1 LLKIIEK
8 LHHAKPGWQVQAD
21 VVVIGSGIAGLS
33 AAISAR
39 KKDLTVLLLTKDL
52 LSTGSTAWAQGG
64 IAAAL
69 GPKDSPVQ
77 HLIDTLE
84 AGAGLCNEAAVKIL
98 VEEGPAAVRNLISLG
113 TEFDLDSQGNVAL
126 TREGGHRQ
134 DRIAHAGGDAT
145 GAEISRALVSSVLA
159 DPKIK
164 IFEHALVL
172 DLLKDKNQNVCG
184 VTLHVMGE
192 GFIDGVGAALG
203 RAVVIATG
211 GLSAVFEQTT
221 NPLVA
226 TGDGVALAL
235 RAGASVADLE
245 FVQFHPTVLW
255 VGNEARGAQPL
266 ISEAVRGEGA
276 FLINERGEPFMQ
288 NVHPMKDLAPR
299 DVVAHAVVEEIR
311 KSTQGHIWLDGRNL
325 GKETWN
331 KRFPNILAS
340 CRKFSINPV
349 TDLIPVVPAAHYS
362 MGGVQTDMSG
372 KTSVAGLFVVG
383 EAANTGVH
391 GANRLASNSLLEG
404 LVVANRLAQ
413 HFIDLPKQT
422 EPLESNKKASL
433 INGELRRPISQ
444 ITTQGAGAIRD
455 EIGLKAT
462 LTNLEELSNLTTTEG
477 STQAWEATNLFT
489 VSAFIASAALMRKE
503 SRGAHWRQDFPKLD
517 EKNWLVRIKG
527 EIEDGKIKLS
537 TEQLNSTAVSNE
549 R

>member
-1 LLKIIEK
+1 MIKVIEK
-8 LHHAKPGWQVQAD
+8 LHHAEPGWQVQAD
-21 VVVIGSGIAGLS
+21 VVVIGSGVAGLS
-33 AAISAR
+33 AAINAR
-39 KKDLTVLLLTKDL
+39 KKNLSVLLLTKDL

-69 GPKDSPVQ
+69 GPKDSPIQ
-77 HLIDTLE
+77 HLADTLE
-84 AGAGLCNEAAVKIL
+84 AGAGLCDQNAVKAL
-98 VEEGPAAVRNLISLG
+98 VEEGPLAIKNLISLG
-113 TEFDLDSQGNVAL
+113 TVFDLDSQGNVAL

-134 DRIAHAGGDAT
+134 NRIAHAGGDAT

-159 DPKIK
+159 DPMIQ

-172 DLLKDKNQNVCG
+172 DLLKDKNEQVCG

-192 GFIDGVGAALG
+192 GLIDGVGAALG

-245 FVQFHPTVLW
+245 FIQFHPTVLW
-255 VGNEARGAQPL
+255 VGEEARGSQPL

-276 FLINERGEPFMQ
+276 ILLNEKLQPFMQ
-288 NVHPMKDLAPR
+288 NMHPMKDLAPR

-311 KSTQGHIWLDGRNL
+311 NSSSGYVWLDGRKL
-325 GKETWN
+325 GEDIWR

-340 CRKFSINPV
+340 CRKYSIDPMN
-349 TDLIPVVPAAHYS
+349 DLIPVVPAAHYS

-372 KTSVAGLFVVG
+372 KTRVPGLYVVG

-404 LVVANRLAQ
+404 LVVADRLAE
-413 HFIDLPKQT
+413 HLENLPKQQD
-422 EPLESNKKASL
+422 PVAAKA
-433 INGELRRPISQ
+433 NGELISGEFRRSINQ
-444 ITTQGAGAIRD
+444 ITTTGAGAIRD
-455 EIGLKAT
+455 EDGLKNT
-462 LTNLEELSNLTTTEG
+462 LKELELLVSEKTKEG

-489 VSAFIASAALMRKE
+489 VSTFIASAALMRQE
-503 SRGAHWRQDFPKLD
+503 SRGAHWRQDFPKKD
-517 EKNWLVRIKG
+517 DKNWQVRIKG
-527 EIEDGKIKLS
+527 EIEDGQIKL
-537 TEQLNSTAVSNE
+537 TTQTIAQ
-549 R
+549 